1 MACQEN
7 ELENNTGHAQVG
19 LSTTLLAG
27 SMTGLL
33 LLLGGPGAPQQQ
45 LDRGLL

>member
-7 ELENNTGHAQVG
+7 ELKNNTGHAQVG
-19 LSTTLLAG
+19 LSPLAG

-45 LDRGLL
+45 FDHGLL

>member
-33 LLLGGPGAPQQQ
+33 LLLGGP
-45 LDRGLL
+45 RSTTTTT